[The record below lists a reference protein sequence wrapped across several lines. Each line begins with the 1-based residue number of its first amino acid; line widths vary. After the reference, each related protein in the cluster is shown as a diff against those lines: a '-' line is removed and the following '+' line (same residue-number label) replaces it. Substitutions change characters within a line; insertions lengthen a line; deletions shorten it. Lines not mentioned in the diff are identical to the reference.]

1 MRGVESTTSYVS
13 KNIDIGGEAVEGGF
27 WSKRQCVRQM
37 DVHPHRDVDFTLDEN
52 TSMDNMN
59 DSEIQPQLK
68 RQCVR
73 QSNRLEPLGT
83 TSTSMDNTNVSKVRD
98 YCFVSMDDARCV
110 SNADVSLSESTAK
123 RPDFI
128 LDTVFKP
135 LALPA
140 SETIP
145 TETNP
150 MKITPAYSG
159 KQIIPIEA
167 KPMQTTTTDPI
178 SPTLPT
184 IIIDEVECV
193 PTNPEKLQ
201 EKPSTPPT
209 EQQST
214 SSAKEEDLEKKLP
227 KTLAHRALF
236 EKVTEKLLNE
246 RELAIFQWPWDPKVL
261 LKNMREKLNA
271 LGKMGT
277 DVTIRLESPVF
288 RSFICTLS
296 RCVKEYNYNYTTT
309 TLHFGK
315 RSLLH
320 GHQLIHHLQYTS
332 TVGKV
337 FSISHFQPFD
347 LGTSHLNFHPP

>member
-13 KNIDIGGEAVEGGF
+13 ENIDIGGEAVEGGF

-83 TSTSMDNTNVSKVRD
+83 TSTSMDNTNASKVRSQFDGRASCVRDTGD

-110 SNADVSLSESTAK
+110 SNADVSLSKSTAK
-123 RPDFI
+123 RPDFV

-178 SPTLPT
+178 GPTLPT

-236 EKVTEKLLNE
+236 EKVSEKLLNG
-246 RELAIFQWPWDPKVL
+246 RELAICQWPGDPKVL

-271 LGKMGT
+271 LGK
-277 DVTIRLESPVF
+277 V
-288 RSFICTLS
+288 
-296 RCVKEYNYNYTTT
+296 
-309 TLHFGK
+309 
-315 RSLLH
+315 
-320 GHQLIHHLQYTS
+320 
-332 TVGKV
+332 
-337 FSISHFQPFD
+337 
-347 LGTSHLNFHPP
+347 